1 MGAART
7 ERLAAMN
14 NGYGFYAPPPQPPK
28 KGMGTI
34 AILALTFGCL
44 FGGCM
49 VLGTIGR
56 LTSPAA
62 SAGAGGEASPTSA
75 PVAKASPAQQAPTPI
90 DAAELF
96 DAYQSNEVAADDRFK
111 GRMLAVRGTVQSID
125 KDFTGDIV
133 VRLAT
138 SNQFM
143 PVDATLKAA
152 EKSSAARLAKGTTV
166 QLTCKG
172 RGMVI
177 GRPQLAGC
185 SVE

>member
-1 MGAART
+1 
-7 ERLAAMN
+7 MN
-14 NGYGFYAPPPQPPK
+14 NGYGLYAPPPQPPK
-28 KGMGTI
+28 KGMSTI
-34 AILALTFGCL
+34 AILAITFGCL

-56 LTSPAA
+56 LASPTA
-62 SAGAGGEASPTSA
+62 SATGAEASPQGTPPAKTA
-75 PVAKASPAQQAPTPI
+75 PPPQAPTPV

-96 DAYQSNEVAADDRFK
+96 DAYRSNEVSADDRFK
-111 GRMLAVRGTVQSID
+111 GRVLAVRGTVQSID

-152 EKSSAARLAKGTTV
+152 EKSSAARLAKGMSV

>member
-1 MGAART
+1 
-7 ERLAAMN
+7 MN

-28 KGMGTI
+28 KGMSTI
-34 AILALTFGCL
+34 AILAITFGAL

-56 LTSPAA
+56 LTAPAA
-62 SAGAGGEASPTSA
+62 IAATGTAGASPDSTPA
-75 PVAKASPAQQAPTPI
+75 TKASPPEQPATAV

-96 DAYQSNEVAADDRFK
+96 DAYQSNEVSADDRFK
-111 GRMLAVRGTVQSID
+111 GRMLAVHGTVQSID

-133 VRLAT
+133 LRLAT

-143 PVDATLKAA
+143 PVDATLKGA

-166 QLTCKG
+166 QLVST
-172 RGMVI
+172 
-177 GRPQLAGC
+177 
-185 SVE
+185 